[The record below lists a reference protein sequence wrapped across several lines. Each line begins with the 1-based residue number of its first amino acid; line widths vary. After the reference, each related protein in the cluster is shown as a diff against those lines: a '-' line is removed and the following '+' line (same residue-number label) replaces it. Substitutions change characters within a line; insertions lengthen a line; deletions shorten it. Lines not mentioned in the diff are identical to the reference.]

1 MWSFEMQL
9 VIDGQM
15 RPMNKGL
22 GLGAIF
28 EIVETLERDYGYTS
42 IKSSDVIALTKGTK
56 K

>member
-1 MWSFEMQL
+1 MQL

-15 RPMNKGL
+15 RPMNKAL

-42 IKSSDVIALTKGTK
+42 IKSSDVIALTKRVQKG
-56 K
+56 